1 MVPIHHSP
9 DQVVVGASALSLA
22 LDISSSCVRK
32 IKKNI
37 ANYISALR
45 DVFVPLAEPLS
56 FMAVTGT
63 EGTSNVVPATAD
75 ITTALSTT
83 VMCIRL
89 SLVTFINGYLTSYG
103 SYALSIIFKTPPK
116 NYKDTYDEVDEE
128 FSTVIYQHN
137 DNILPRVDRRYLGN
151 VTPPK

>member
-22 LDISSSCVRK
+22 LDVSSSCVRK

-37 ANYISALR
+37 ANYISALH
-45 DVFVPLAEPLS
+45 DVFVPLVEPLS

-75 ITTALSTT
+75 ITTTLSTT
-83 VMCIRL
+83 
-89 SLVTFINGYLTSYG
+89 TSTE
-103 SYALSIIFKTPPK
+103 IDVP
-116 NYKDTYDEVDEE
+116 
-128 FSTVIYQHN
+128 
-137 DNILPRVDRRYLGN
+137 LP
-151 VTPPK
+151 VTPFAWG